1 MRLSFFGAAHEVT
14 GSCHLLEACGK
25 NILIDCGM
33 EQGPDLY
40 ENQELPVAP
49 GDVDYILLTHAHID
63 HSGNIPLL
71 VKKGFSGEIITTFAT
86 ADLCDI
92 MLRDSAHIQEFEAEW
107 RNRKARRSGEPEY
120 EPIYTVADA
129 DAATKLLAPVD
140 YGQKITLCDGIEV
153 RFNDVGHLLGSASI
167 EVWITEG
174 DVSKKVVFSGDV
186 GNVNQPIIKDPQLV
200 KEADYLVIESTYGD
214 RTHGEDIPDYVGEFT
229 RILRETF
236 QKGGNVVIP
245 SFAVGRTQEI
255 LYFIREI
262 KEKNLLPEFPGF
274 EVYVDSPLAIE
285 ATNVFNKNVK
295 GCFDEEAMELVN
307 QGINPLLFRGLKTT
321 ITSDESRQINFDTK
335 PKVILSASGM
345 CEAGRIRHNLKHNLW
360 RPECTICFVG
370 YQAVGTLG
378 RKLIEGAQSVKLFG
392 ENITVNA
399 KIEVLRGISGHAD
412 MNGLLDWIRGFE
424 KIPDRVMV
432 VHGEDTV
439 TDHFAKLVE
448 DTFGCPAFAPY
459 SGGTVDLAANEII
472 TIGQKIPK
480 KSDEKPSKLKSASAF
495 NRLVAAA
502 KRLLNV
508 VYKNEGLANK
518 DMAKFETQIQNLAEQ
533 SNTASGNIEK
543 IVSALIDNSEKV
555 VDTMT
560 QTQDIISRQ
569 NEHIDST
576 EHTVNGVINELETS
590 ITKIRSIEQKAKEL
604 EQARGEIIEAIDSLS
619 VIAQQNVDGTAQTS
633 AAITE
638 MADSFQVIEDST
650 ENLRSTADMLAQNI
664 SNFVLPDTEN

>member
-40 ENQELPVAP
+40 ENQELPVTP
-49 GDVDYILLTHAHID
+49 GEVDYILLTHAHID

-167 EVWITEG
+167 EVWVTEG
-174 DVSKKVVFSGDV
+174 EVSKKIVFSGDV
-186 GNVNQPIIKDPQLV
+186 GNKNQPIIKDPQLV
-200 KEADYLVIESTYGD
+200 KEADYVVIESTYGD

-262 KEKNLLPEFPGF
+262 KEKKLLPEFPGF

-295 GCFDEEAMELVN
+295 DALMKTQWRLSIRELTHCCS
-307 QGINPLLFRGLKTT
+307 R
-321 ITSDESRQINFDTK
+321 DSRQRLPVMNPDRL
-335 PKVILSASGM
+335 IL
-345 CEAGRIRHNLKHNLW
+345 IRNLK
-360 RPECTICFVG
+360 
-370 YQAVGTLG
+370 
-378 RKLIEGAQSVKLFG
+378 
-392 ENITVNA
+392 
-399 KIEVLRGISGHAD
+399 
-412 MNGLLDWIRGFE
+412 
-424 KIPDRVMV
+424 
-432 VHGEDTV
+432 
-439 TDHFAKLVE
+439 
-448 DTFGCPAFAPY
+448 
-459 SGGTVDLAANEII
+459 
-472 TIGQKIPK
+472 
-480 KSDEKPSKLKSASAF
+480 
-495 NRLVAAA
+495 
-502 KRLLNV
+502 
-508 VYKNEGLANK
+508 
-518 DMAKFETQIQNLAEQ
+518 
-533 SNTASGNIEK
+533 
-543 IVSALIDNSEKV
+543 
-555 VDTMT
+555 
-560 QTQDIISRQ
+560 
-569 NEHIDST
+569 
-576 EHTVNGVINELETS
+576 
-590 ITKIRSIEQKAKEL
+590 
-604 EQARGEIIEAIDSLS
+604 
-619 VIAQQNVDGTAQTS
+619 
-633 AAITE
+633 
-638 MADSFQVIEDST
+638 
-650 ENLRSTADMLAQNI
+650 
-664 SNFVLPDTEN
+664 

>member
-1 MRLSFFGAAHEVT
+1 MWHSLPVFGIILPKKGGFFMKLFFSGAAHEVT
-14 GSCHLLEACGK
+14 GSKHYLEAAGK
-25 NILIDCGM
+25 KILIDCGM
-33 EQGPDLY
+33 EQGKNLY
-40 ENQELPVAP
+40 ENQEIPVPAS
-49 GDVDYILLTHAHID
+49 DVDYVFLTHAHID
-63 HSGNIPLL
+63 HSGMLPLL
-71 VKKGFSGEIITTFAT
+71 YNQGFKGSVYTTEAT
-86 ADLCDI
+86 QQLCQI
-92 MLRDSAHIQEFEAEW
+92 MLLDSAHIQEFEAEW

-345 CEAGRIRHNLKHNLW
+345 CEAGRIRHHLKHNLW

-378 RKLIEGAQSVKLFG
+378 RKLIEGAESVKLFG

-399 KIEVLRGISGHAD
+399 RIEVLKGISGHAD

-518 DMAKFETQIQNLAEQ
+518 DMAKFETQIQNLAD
-533 SNTASGNIEK
+533 K
-543 IVSALIDNSEKV
+543 WD
-555 VDTMT
+555 
-560 QTQDIISRQ
+560 R
-569 NEHIDST
+569 
-576 EHTVNGVINELETS
+576 
-590 ITKIRSIEQKAKEL
+590 
-604 EQARGEIIEAIDSLS
+604 
-619 VIAQQNVDGTAQTS
+619 
-633 AAITE
+633 
-638 MADSFQVIEDST
+638 
-650 ENLRSTADMLAQNI
+650 
-664 SNFVLPDTEN
+664 